1 MSDDSARLGLPYVAS
16 GQLQKHVTV
25 NEAFTRLD
33 ALVQTAVVSRKLSV
47 PPTEPPTGALYLVG
61 PAPSGGWAGLA
72 EGDLVRADVGGWV
85 PVVPTQGMGLVVLD
99 EGVSLV
105 RIGGAWTSL
114 AQTLGGTLTLER
126 VGVGATPDADNPF
139 SARINKAL
147 WAARPDDDGGDG
159 DLRFVFNKQ
168 DASHTASVLFQSGWQ
183 GCAEIGLM
191 GDDDLRFKVSPD
203 GSHWHDALRVN
214 RSTGRIWFPAGA
226 VRRETTI
233 LTASGS
239 IAVPSWARWVDAV
252 CVGGGGAGAEGHGG
266 NAGTVRHGG
275 GGGGAGGIS
284 HAAWPAEHLGQ
295 LDVVVGDGGRGSGS
309 HGVASSVATYGHVI
323 VLAEGGRGGAL
334 NTGGAGGQG
343 LDGAAS
349 GGKPD
354 GIAAPHSAG
363 GGGAGGGLSA
373 ANAAT
378 FGGDGGT
385 GHPCGVQ
392 AVAGVGSQYGGWNG
406 QSPSLANLGWLG
418 GGGGGGGANAGG
430 VGHAGGAAGL
440 YGAGGGGGGAGT
452 GTGGAGG
459 AGAAGLVR
467 LTFTG

>member
-1 MSDDSARLGLPYVAS
+1 MSDDSARLGLPYVVS

-33 ALVQTAVVSRKLSV
+33 TLVQTAVVSRNLS
-47 PPTEPPTGALYLVG
+47 EPPAQPQIGALYLVG
-61 PAPSGGWAGLA
+61 AAPLGGWAGFTK
-72 EGDLVRADVGGWV
+72 GDLLRADVGGWV
-85 PVVPTQGMGLVVLD
+85 PVVPSEGMGLVVLD
-99 EGVSLV
+99 EGLSLV
-105 RIGGAWTSL
+105 RIGGTWTSL
-114 AQTLGGTLTLER
+114 AQMLGGSLTLDR
-126 VGVGATPDADNPF
+126 VGIGATPDEANPF

-168 DASHTASVLFQSGWQ
+168 GVGQTASVLFQSGWQ

-191 GDDDLRFKVSPD
+191 GDNDLRFKVSHD
-203 GSHWHDALRVN
+203 GSTWHEALRVD
-214 RSTGRIWFPAGA
+214 RATGRLWFPAGA
-226 VRRETTI
+226 VRRETVI

-239 IAVPSWARWVDAV
+239 VDVPSWARWVEAV
-252 CVGGGGAGAEGHGG
+252 CVGGGGAGGAGQGG

-295 LDVVVGDGGRGSGS
+295 LEVVVGNGGSGS
-309 HGVASSVATYGHVI
+309 TADGVASSVATYGHVI
-323 VLAEGGRGGAL
+323 ALAEGGRGGGL
-334 NTGGAGGQG
+334 NAGGTGGRG
-343 LDGAAS
+343 LDGQSS

-354 GIAAPHSAG
+354 GVVVPHSAG
-363 GGGAGGGLSA
+363 AGGAGGGLSA
-373 ANAAT
+373 ANAASL
-378 FGGDGGT
+378 GGDGGV

-392 AVAGVGSQYGGWNG
+392 AVAGIGSEYGGWNG
-406 QSPSLANLGWLG
+406 QSPSLTHLGWLG

-430 VGHAGGAAGL
+430 TGHVGGAAGL

-452 GTGGAGG
+452 GAGGAGG

-467 LTFTG
+467 LTFAG